1 MSFFDQLG
9 ALFAKYDVVGAFWVN
24 IQLTFWAAIGSFVL
38 GAILALMR
46 ISPVPSLRWAG
57 TIYVHLVRNTPL
69 TILMTL
75 ALLGVWTQFQLS
87 FSTDFE
93 TNFFVYAVIVL
104 SIYHA
109 SFVCEAI
116 RSGVNTV
123 PTGQA
128 EAARA
133 IGLGFMD
140 TARMIIFPQ
149 ALRGSITPLGNTLIA
164 LAKNTTVASVA
175 SVAEASGMMK
185 SMIEFDANMV
195 LAIFLIFALGFVAIV
210 VPLGILTTWSSR
222 KLAVKR

>member
-9 ALFAKYDVVGAFWVN
+9 ALLAKYDVLGAFMTN
-24 IQLTFWAAIGSFVL
+24 IELTFWAAIGSFVI
-38 GAILALMR
+38 GSVLALMR
-46 ISPVPSLRWAG
+46 ISPVPSLRWVG
-57 TIYVHLVRNTPL
+57 TAYVHLVRNTPL

-75 ALLGVWTQFQLS
+75 AILGVWTQFQLS
-87 FSTDFE
+87 FSHDFD

-109 SFVCEAI
+109 AFVCEAI

-123 PTGQA
+123 PKGQA

-133 IGLGFMD
+133 IGLGFFD
-140 TARMIIFPQ
+140 TARLVIFPQ

-175 SVAEASGMMK
+175 SVAEAWGEVVHYL
-185 SMIEFDANMV
+185 EFHADRV
-195 LAIFLIFALGFVAIV
+195 LAIFIMVPRGRRIV
-210 VPLGILTTWSSR
+210 GPPCGGSPRRPL
-222 KLAVKR
+222 

>member
-9 ALFAKYDVVGAFWVN
+9 ALLAKYDVLGAFMTN
-24 IQLTFWAAIGSFVL
+24 IELTFWAAIGSFVI
-38 GAILALMR
+38 GSVLALMR
-46 ISPVPSLRWAG
+46 ISPVPSLRWVG
-57 TIYVHLVRNTPL
+57 TAYVHLVRNTPL

-75 ALLGVWTQFQLS
+75 AILGVWTQFQLS
-87 FSTDFE
+87 FSHDFD

-109 SFVCEAI
+109 AFVCEAI

-123 PTGQA
+123 PKGQA

-133 IGLGFMD
+133 IGLGFFD
-140 TARMIIFPQ
+140 TARLVIFPQ

-175 SVAEASGMMK
+175 SVAEASGM
-185 SMIEFDANMV
+185 
-195 LAIFLIFALGFVAIV
+195 
-210 VPLGILTTWSSR
+210 
-222 KLAVKR
+222 KR

>member
-9 ALFAKYDVVGAFWVN
+9 ALLAKYDVLGAFMTN
-24 IQLTFWAAIGSFVL
+24 IELTFWAAIGSFVI
-38 GAILALMR
+38 GTVLALMR
-46 ISPVPSLRWAG
+46 ISPVPSLRWVG
-57 TIYVHLVRNTPL
+57 TAYVHLVRNTPL

-75 ALLGVWTQFQLS
+75 AILGVWTQFQLS
-87 FSTDFE
+87 FSHDFD

-109 SFVCEAI
+109 AFICEAI

-123 PTGQA
+123 PKGQA

-133 IGLGFMD
+133 IGLGFFD
-140 TARMIIFPQ
+140 TARLVIFPQ

-164 LAKNTTVASVA
+164 LAKNTT
-175 SVAEASGMMK
+175 GMMK

-195 LAIFLIFALGFVAIV
+195 LAIFMIFAMGFVIIV
-210 VPLGILTTWSSR
+210 VPIGVLTTWSSR